1 MSQLCRSH
9 KNVSRRWFIYLFITE
24 EYFSPGSKISALVL
38 KNWESFCW
46 YFGLT
51 SAPGSQTSAQVSC
64 FTPRLL
70 YFWSSNRRMTNFI
83 GNLEMISLLQED
95 QLQAGKTRSLGKR
108 MPLSIYPNVPG
119 PSWCWT
125 WRGQFGAPNLKLSTK
140 ATSHSSV
147 ISPGLLAAV
156 LHRVLRLNLHP
167 AVPHWSPAFRHSWNV
182 AFEDE
187 ASCSTANG
195 SFPYCL
201 RSSST
206 NKPPLILDQHL
217 PKVLHMLLCHSRSCG
232 GSSIAGEVEDR
243 WHDSPWTKA
252 RFCCAWHLLT
262 HLTGSKAASQLIYIW
277 FLGKVEKVNVASLQW
292 WVFFPLFFFFNLT
305 RGK

>member
-51 SAPGSQTSAQVSC
+51 SAPGSQTAAQVSC

-95 QLQAGKTRSLGKR
+95 QLQAGKTRSLGKC
-108 MPLSIYPNVPG
+108 MPLSIYPNAPG

-125 WRGQFGAPNLKLSTK
+125 WRGQFSTPNLKLSTK

-147 ISPGLLAAV
+147 ISLDFCLL
-156 LHRVLRLNLHP
+156 
-167 AVPHWSPAFRHSWNV
+167 F
-182 AFEDE
+182 F
-187 ASCSTANG
+187 
-195 SFPYCL
+195 
-201 RSSST
+201 
-206 NKPPLILDQHL
+206 
-217 PKVLHMLLCHSRSCG
+217 
-232 GSSIAGEVEDR
+232 
-243 WHDSPWTKA
+243 
-252 RFCCAWHLLT
+252 
-262 HLTGSKAASQLIYIW
+262 TGSWDWIYTLPCLTDPLHFGTPETWLLKMKQAAPLPTAASLIAWGAAAPTNLRW
-277 FLGKVEKVNVASLQW
+277 F
-292 WVFFPLFFFFNLT
+292 
-305 RGK
+305 